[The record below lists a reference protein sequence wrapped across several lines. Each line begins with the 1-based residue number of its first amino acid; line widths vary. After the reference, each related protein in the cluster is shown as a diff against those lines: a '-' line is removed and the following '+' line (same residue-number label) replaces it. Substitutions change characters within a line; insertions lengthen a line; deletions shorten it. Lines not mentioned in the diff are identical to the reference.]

1 MTTPAWADDDEA
13 WLDLLAGRPAPGA
26 DAATRREA
34 QGLRRIVTSAVALPP
49 AGARWAEDAGRRS
62 ERLVERARAAGLM
75 RPRGGASACRVCDGL
90 GSRLAS
96 WLGSGA
102 LGGLVLAGLVGFGL
116 FGGGVSGWMAA
127 GLPPADEAASLRAA
141 APATL
146 RRVAVADPPVSRD
159 LLGRQLSAAGAQVAP
174 YERLGRPGLDVE
186 WPAARRRAV
195 AEVLLRAGWWPPLPA
210 QADEL
215 QIEFDRVGGGRDEQ
229 EERRPR

>member
-1 MTTPAWADDDEA
+1 MTTPAWTEDDEA
-13 WLDLLAGRPAPGA
+13 WLDLLAGRPVPGA

-34 QGLRRIVTSAVALPP
+34 QGLRRVVTSAVVLPP
-49 AGARWAEDAGRRS
+49 EGAGWAEDAGRRS
-62 ERLVERARAAGLM
+62 GRLIERARAAGLL
-75 RPRGGASACRVCDGL
+75 RPRGGASGCRACDWL
-90 GSRLAS
+90 GALLAS

-116 FGGGVSGWMAA
+116 LGGGVSGWMAA
-127 GLPPADEAASLRAA
+127 GLPSADDAASLRAA

-174 YERLGRPGLDVE
+174 YERLGRLGLDVE
-186 WPAARRRAV
+186 WPAAQRRAV